1 MFCNEQGIYKNYAS
15 LIHYPMYVLLDTLAE
30 RVEIGMDNGMI
41 MQLNVVL
48 YTEFPLAWTYLI
60 DTNDN

>member
-1 MFCNEQGIYKNYAS
+1 
-15 LIHYPMYVLLDTLAE
+15 MYVLLDTLAK

-41 MQLNVVL
+41 MQLNVAL
-48 YTEFPLAWTYLI
+48 YMEFPLAWTYLK